1 MTKIFKGAFSAL
13 PTPFK
18 DGEVDYDALKN
29 HVESQIAGGINGLV
43 PCGTTGE
50 SATLSHDEHKKVIE
64 FVIETAN
71 KRVLVL
77 AGTGSNSTE
86 ESIKL
91 TRHAEKIGA
100 DGSLLISPYYN
111 KPTQEGVY
119 QHYKAISESTDLPL
133 VLYNV
138 PGRTSLNM
146 DPTTIARLSEYKNIV
161 GVKEATGDLA
171 QVSDVIEYAVDGFQI
186 ISGDDFVT
194 LPMINIGAV
203 GTISVTSN
211 IIPTDVSNMCKF
223 ALQGKQDEALK
234 LHYKMQPLN
243 RSMFLETNPV
253 PVKTALALMGKMT
266 EEFRLPLCN
275 MADDTKAKLKE
286 TLKSYKLI

>member
-1 MTKIFKGAFSAL
+1 MKEFRGAFSAL

-18 DGEVDYDALKN
+18 DGKVDFDALKS
-29 HVESQIAGGINGLV
+29 HVEDQIKGGIDGLV

-50 SATLSHDEHKKVIE
+50 SATLSHDEHCKVIE
-64 FVIETAN
+64 CVIETAN
-71 KRVLVL
+71 KRVMVL
-77 AGTGSNSTE
+77 AGTGSNSTD

-91 TRHAEKIGA
+91 TKHAEKVGA

-111 KPTQEGVY
+111 KPSQQGVFE
-119 QHYKAISESTDLPL
+119 HYKAISESTNLSL

-146 DPTTIARLSEYKNIV
+146 EPETIARLSELKNII
-161 GVKEATGDLA
+161 GVKEATGNLA
-171 QVSDVIEYAVDGFQI
+171 QVSDVIEYSTDGFQI

-211 IIPTDVSNMCKF
+211 VIPSDVSTMCRL
-223 ALQGKQDEALK
+223 ALEGNQKEALK
-234 LHYKMQPLN
+234 LHYKMMPLN
-243 RSMFLETNPV
+243 RSMFFETNPL
-253 PVKTALALMGKMT
+253 PVKTALALMGKMD
-266 EEFRLPLCN
+266 EEFRLPLCK
-275 MADDTKAKLKE
+275 MGDATKAKLRAA
-286 TLKSYKLI
+286 LGDYGLL

>member
-1 MTKIFKGAFSAL
+1 MTYFRGAFSAL

-18 DGEVDYDALKN
+18 DGKVDFDALKS
-29 HVESQIAGGINGLV
+29 HVEEQIKGGIKGLV

-50 SATLSHDEHKKVIE
+50 SATLSHEEHCQVIE
-64 FVIETAN
+64 CVIETADQ
-71 KRVLVL
+71 RVLVL

-91 TRHAEKIGA
+91 TKYAEKIGA

-111 KPTQEGVY
+111 KPTQEGLY

-138 PGRTSLNM
+138 PGRTALNM
-146 DPTTIARLSEYKNIV
+146 EATTIARLSELKNIV
-161 GVKEATGDLA
+161 GVKEATGNLA
-171 QVSDVIEYAVDGFQI
+171 QVSDVIEYSTEGFQV

-211 IIPTDVSNMCKF
+211 IIPTDMSNMCKF
-223 ALQGKQDEALK
+223 ALEGNQAEALK
-234 LHYKMQPLN
+234 LHFKMMPLN
-243 RSMFLETNPV
+243 RSMFLETNPL
-253 PVKTALALMGKMT
+253 PVKTALSIMGKM
-266 EEFRLPLCN
+266 EEQFRLPLCN
-275 MADDTKAKLKE
+275 MSDDAKANLK
-286 TLKSYKLI
+286 TALGDYGLL